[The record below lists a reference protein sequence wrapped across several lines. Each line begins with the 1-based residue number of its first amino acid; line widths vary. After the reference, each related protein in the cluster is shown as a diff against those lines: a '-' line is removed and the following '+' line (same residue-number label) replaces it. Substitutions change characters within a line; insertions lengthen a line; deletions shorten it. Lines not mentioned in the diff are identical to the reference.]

1 MNQNPIVPVNIDK
14 PDLGKHVESRVMNT
28 NNNNPNSQIN
38 FTPLI
43 DNFNEVST
51 LNSKKKVVS
60 KFVEVTVK
68 TILTFEDGSKK
79 ESIETENHTYK

>member
-1 MNQNPIVPVNIDK
+1 M
-14 PDLGKHVESRVMNT
+14 GKHVDSRVLNMNM
-28 NNNNPNSQIN
+28 NMNNPNSQNN

-43 DNFNEVST
+43 DTFSEVST
-51 LNSKKKVVS
+51 LNSKKKVIS

-79 ESIETENHTYK
+79 ESVETENHTFK